1 MKQRSFLPVL
11 FAVFT
16 MAGCK
21 PQTAPPPPPPE
32 VTVAPAAVLPVRG
45 NITVIGE
52 TVPDS
57 RVELV
62 ARVEGTLLKRNFV
75 EGQKVKKDQVLYE
88 IEPDVYQA
96 NVKAAEA
103 ELEKAHAGQINA
115 KIDYERQLKLVKQ
128 DAVSERAFNNAT
140 AVKMESDAAVK
151 AAEAALAKAKLDLSY
166 TEIRSPFDG
175 WIGFSAV
182 SEGNLLNQK
191 NRILATVLKNDPMRV
206 EFVLNEMDLLRLI
219 GTGKAPATPE
229 NLNVR
234 LYYQN
239 GNEYSRPGEVK
250 FWDNQLNSST
260 GTFKFQAT
268 FPNPDEKLIPGM
280 FVRIKL
286 EPKKAHDELT
296 VPLDA
301 VMSDQAGDYVYVV
314 APDGMVS
321 RRTIKTSYR
330 DKEIVV
336 VTANLK
342 AGENVIFNGLQKA
355 RPGIKVKAIAAP
367 PAAPAAPAAPVEDIA
382 IAPTATGGA
391 RK

>member
-1 MKQRSFLPVL
+1 MYQRFSLPVL
-11 FAVFT
+11 FAIV
-16 MAGCK
+16 MIAGCK
-21 PQTAPPPPPPE
+21 PQTVPPAPPPE
-32 VTVAPAAVLPVRG
+32 VTVAPATVLPVRG
-45 NITVIGE
+45 SITVIGE
-52 TVPDS
+52 TVPDR

-88 IEPDVYQA
+88 IEPDVYLA

-103 ELEKAHAGQINA
+103 DLEKAQAGQMNA

-140 AVKMESDAAVK
+140 AIKMEADAAVK

-175 WIGFSAV
+175 WIGFSTV
-182 SEGNLLNQK
+182 SEGNLLSQK
-191 NRILATVLKNDPMRV
+191 NRILASVLKTDPMRV

-229 NLNVR
+229 DLNVR
-234 LYYQN
+234 LYFQN
-239 GNEYSRPGEVK
+239 GNEYNLPGEVK

-280 FVRIKL
+280 FVRVKL
-286 EPKKAHDELT
+286 EPKKAHEELT
-296 VPLDA
+296 VPVDA

-330 DKEIVV
+330 DKAIAV
-336 VTANLK
+336 VTDNLK
-342 AGENVIFNGLQKA
+342 AGENVIVNGLQKA
-355 RPGIKVKAIAAP
+355 RPGIKVKAVAAP
-367 PAAPAAPAAPVEDIA
+367 PSGPAGNNAITPVAA
-382 IAPTATGGA
+382 GGA
-391 RK
+391 NK